1 MTAVQAVLFAVLQG
15 MTELFPVSSLGHAVV
30 LPALLGWG
38 VDQRAADFL
47 PFLVALHLGTA
58 AALLA
63 YFWRDWIGIAGA
75 VLGLGPADRRRG
87 ERRLFGLLV
96 VATVPAVVVGF
107 ALEKWF
113 RVLFGTPVAAAAF
126 LVVNGA
132 VLFAGERLRRR
143 AGAGSLETL
152 GWKAALGIGVC
163 QCAALIPGISRS
175 GATMVG
181 GLLAGL
187 RHADAAR
194 FSFLM
199 ATPVILGAAVL
210 EIPKL
215 ARQGAAG
222 LSGLALLAGAVAGVT
237 AYASVT
243 LLMRYFRRHE
253 FEALDPFA
261 YYCVAAGIG
270 ALFWLGFAA

>member
-1 MTAVQAVLFAVLQG
+1 VLQG

-30 LPALLGWG
+30 LPALLRWNL
-38 VDQRAADFL
+38 DQHASDFL

-58 AALLA
+58 AALLV
-63 YFWRDWIGIAGA
+63 YFWREWVGILMAL
-75 VLGLGPADRRRG
+75 LGLGPK
-87 ERRLFGLLV
+87 ERRDTELRLFALLA
-96 VATVPAVVVGF
+96 VATIPAVVVGF
-107 ALEKWF
+107 ALESWF
-113 RVLFGTPVAAAAF
+113 RMLFGSPVVAAAF
-126 LVVNGA
+126 LIANGIL
-132 VLFAGERLRRR
+132 LFVGERLRRK
-143 AGAGSLETL
+143 AGDKPIESL
-152 GWKAALGIGVC
+152 GWKAALGIGLW

-181 GLLAGL
+181 GLIAGL

-215 ARQGAAG
+215 MKAGGGAG
-222 LSGLALLAGAVAGVT
+222 LSGVALLAGAVAGVT
-237 AYASVT
+237 AYVSVA
-243 LLMRYFRRHE
+243 LLMRYFRKHD

-261 YYCVAAGIG
+261 YYCVAAGTL
-270 ALFWLGFAA
+270 AVAMLSFAA